1 MKECERTEPFIIQS
15 DTYLLHIVA
24 LVKHII
30 KILNKQIELIN
41 NLYITQCV
49 ISNVS
54 DIIIRISLEIENLE
68 VFITTFIPYITDII
82 SMNKQNITLIKQTE
96 MHINQKRAELIANMN
111 ILFLEII
118 KVIELISNSIKS
130 NNNNT
135 ICNKLYNNNST
146 LNSIHS
152 VISNNNDTMCNNN
165 VLNSTH
171 SVNNNECNALHTM
184 HSVNN
189 NDLKN
194 LCDLLIEDT
203 FKNLESIQKFYYT
216 EDIDVRLS
224 NPVINK
230 VKNISIIRIII
241 SGYLK
246 SGIPYIIL
254 LIGIIIGIIHVNE
267 LLTVRN
273 TIIKIMIEYI
283 IQLPIIIITSAIFIT
298 HMVNNNIKYYTQ
310 CSIINSIILSI
321 IQIIFIICTGIQ
333 LLLLLSKFMIHYVN
347 NNTYCTMCIYSF
359 ISLFMIYTGISYE
372 RKLFKYKNTMCKIF
386 YKYLYFMYK
395 YYCTLYIIL
404 LIHIFMIQCV
414 NNNDIL
420 VYKITKR
427 FIKITKYII

>member
-82 SMNKQNITLIKQTE
+82 SMNKQNITLLKQTE
-96 MHINQKRAELIANMN
+96 MHINQKRAELITNMN

-130 NNNNT
+130 NNN
-135 ICNKLYNNNST
+135 ST

-152 VISNNNDTMCNNN
+152 VISNNNNTMCNNN
-165 VLNSTH
+165 VLNSIH
-171 SVNNNECNALHTM
+171 SVISNNNSTGYSI

-230 VKNISIIRIII
+230 VKKVSIIRIII

-372 RKLFKYKNTMCKIF
+372 RKVFKYKNTMCKIF